1 MVPELYFVY
10 YSFTTLSSWQIRF
23 LEGEEIHLYNFD
35 NNNVMK
41 TNLTALKKAI
51 EDKKIKENTKQ
62 NEMIKYY
69 NKIKK

>member
-1 MVPELYFVY
+1 
-10 YSFTTLSSWQIRF
+10 
-23 LEGEEIHLYNFD
+23 
-35 NNNVMK
+35 MK